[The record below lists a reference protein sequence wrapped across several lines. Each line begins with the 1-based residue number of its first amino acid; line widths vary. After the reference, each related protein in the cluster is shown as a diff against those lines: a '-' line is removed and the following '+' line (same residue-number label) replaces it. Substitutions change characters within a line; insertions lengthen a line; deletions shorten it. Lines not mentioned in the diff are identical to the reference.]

1 MHRPQRRSGSSK
13 RIAANLDCES
23 LASTIQVFA
32 QWLIKSKLAGSH
44 LLDRIETEVAAE
56 IKQAATF
63 ALAAPYP
70 DADEVDQHVYA

>member
-1 MHRPQRRSGSSK
+1 VENATRSG
-13 RIAANLDCES
+13 ES
-23 LASTIQVFA
+23 LRSVAHQK
-32 QWLIKSKLAGSH
+32 QLAGGH

-56 IKQAATF
+56 IKQAVTF